1 MILNQNDLVNEFD
14 FNVEHALSFGNT
26 HKYLKTLRENREN
39 IQVNYEEEKNDSIC
53 EAERI
58 K

>member
-26 HKYLKTLRENREN
+26 HKYLKTLREN
-39 IQVNYEEEKNDSIC
+39 I
-53 EAERI
+53 
-58 K
+58 